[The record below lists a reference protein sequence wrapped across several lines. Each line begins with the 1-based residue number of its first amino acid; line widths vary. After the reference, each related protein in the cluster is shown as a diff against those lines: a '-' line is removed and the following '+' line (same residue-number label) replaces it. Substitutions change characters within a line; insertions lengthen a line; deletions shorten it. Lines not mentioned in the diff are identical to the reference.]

1 MSVFKRS
8 SEEKGHSHI
17 IYFCE
22 EPNEEGFYGRT
33 STIDGHYHDVIR
45 VDEEDEE
52 GNVRYE
58 YILSTISN
66 HTHDIEGFEELRDE
80 ELQWS
85 YPKDGKEVE
94 ADQEYVYDD
103 KEAVVRDFAKAYT
116 SYREEEERSNFIKN
130 GEDSERLHFGG
141 EQTWEMDDLKHIKA
155 GRISQK
161 KSSLTFNFPRVL
173 LNNLLGTL
181 ISSNKMP
188 VVYCREQDDEQLAEY
203 LNELLTHQW
212 DYNNGSDILKKVM
225 RDALVSG
232 RGIYYLH
239 EPRVSGR
246 DKDSFKIKIE
256 SPEWDAVCF
265 SPYVNDDLSDCEGV
279 AYYRWIKEKDMSLYV
294 PDKKKREEIKELGA
308 KSFTNIPGVSDRKNM
323 FNYMYNVEEKK
334 IAYVVM
340 QRYVVANRRY
350 FRNKKHHILYNGE
363 DGTLDTSRLS
373 TKRFNE
379 IKTIEGYDLEV
390 ISDEPSREL
399 WQAEFMGNILVDYKR
414 ILGNTFSFIPVIPER
429 NKIGDCYYINNQ
441 GIQLKDI
448 AITYNLS
455 MSEIK
460 HMYARGIHGQLIVG
474 DGFFEDGMEEHDK
487 EDVKTKINKGT
498 HIVDTRGDITQ
509 IKETSGASVSPQVF
523 QFSDTLNRMLTQV
536 SGVTPEMQGY
546 GGNNSS
552 LLHRQKSEQALGA
565 HSHILTASQK
575 ALREVARKMV
585 DHIKYNLSNA
595 EDAYKKLQAQNY
607 INRTE
612 GLPEV
617 QLGSLDEFRI
627 VWGRLQEASFD
638 VSFGSRNMSKTE
650 RYTSYESMVELA
662 KQYGGAFPPELLIEA
677 NPDTPSSVKRKL
689 IDHILKTKQLEQQNQ
704 QMMQQQSDQA
714 MLNQQKIA
722 AQAGIE
728 KQRMGDEI
736 KKYMADQK
744 AYIDRL
750 KADQEAQIDL
760 LKIELERLKEST
772 PKK

>member
-45 VDEEDEE
+45 VEEEDEQ
-52 GNVRYE
+52 GNVSYE

-103 KEAVVRDFAKAYT
+103 EEAVVRDFAKAYT
-116 SYREEEERSNFIKN
+116 SYREEEERSNFIKY
-130 GEDSERLHFGG
+130 GKDSESLHFGG
-141 EQTWEMDDLKHIKA
+141 EKTWEIDDLKAIKA
-155 GRISQK
+155 ERKRQA

-212 DYNNGSDILKKVM
+212 DYNNGGDILRKVM
-225 RDALVSG
+225 RDALVAG
-232 RGIYYLH
+232 RGVYFVH
-239 EPRVSGR
+239 DPRVSGR

-256 SPEWDAVCF
+256 SPAWDSVCF
-265 SPYVNDDLSDCEGV
+265 APYTKDDLSDCEGV
-279 AYYRWIKEKDMSLYV
+279 AYYRWIKEKDMALYV
-294 PDKKKREEIKELGA
+294 ADRKKREEIKELGA

-373 TKRFNE
+373 AKRFNE

-390 ISDEPSREL
+390 INDEPSREL

-460 HMYARGIHGQLIVG
+460 GMYARGIHGQLMLG
-474 DGFFEDGMEEHDK
+474 EGFFQEGTTEIDQDDILSK
-487 EDVKTKINKGT
+487 ANKGNAF
-498 HIVDTRGDITQ
+498 IKGLGDIGQ
-509 IKETSGASVSPQVF
+509 ARELSGASVSPQAF
-523 QFSDTLNRMLTQV
+523 QFTEALNRMLTQV

-552 LLHRQKSEQALGA
+552 LLHRQKSEQALGSHA
-565 HSHILTASQK
+565 HILTASQK

-612 GLPEV
+612 GLPELE
-617 QLGSLDEFRI
+617 LGSLDDFRI

-650 RYTSYESMVELA
+650 RQTSYESMVELA

-677 NPDTPSSVKRKL
+677 NPDTPSSVKMKL
-689 IDHILKTKQLEQQNQ
+689 INHILQTKQLEQQNQ
-704 QMMQQQSDQA
+704 QIMQQQNAQA
-714 MLNQQKIA
+714 MINQQQIA

-728 KQRMGDEI
+728 KQRMGDEL
-736 KKYMADQK
+736 KKHIADQK
-744 AYIDRL
+744 A
-750 KADQEAQIDL
+750 
-760 LKIELERLKEST
+760 ELEVLKLELEAL
-772 PKK
+772 KKDGK

>member
-22 EPNEEGFYGRT
+22 EPNEEGFHGRT

-45 VDEEDEE
+45 VDEEDEQ
-52 GNVRYE
+52 GNVSYQ

-66 HTHDIEGFEELRDE
+66 HTHEIEGFEALRDE

-103 KEAVVRDFAKAYT
+103 REAIVRDFAKAYT
-116 SYREEEERSNFIKN
+116 SYREEEEGSNFIKN
-130 GEDSERLHFGG
+130 GENSERLHFGG
-141 EQTWEMDDLKHIKA
+141 EQTWEIDEIK
-155 GRISQK
+155 GIKEERKRQE
-161 KSSLTFNFPRVL
+161 KSSLTFNLPRVL
-173 LNNLLGTL
+173 TNSLLGHL
-181 ISSNKMP
+181 MSNTKMP
-188 VVYCREQDDEQLAEY
+188 FVYAREKIDEKLSEY
-203 LNELLTHQW
+203 VNELLTHQW
-212 DYNNGSDILKKVM
+212 DSNNGIDIKSKVD
-225 RDALVSG
+225 RDGVVAG
-232 RGIYYLH
+232 RGVYYVH

-256 SPEWDAVCF
+256 SPEWDSICF
-265 SPYVNDDLSDCEGV
+265 APYTKNDLSDCEGV
-279 AYYRWIKEKDMSLYV
+279 AYYQWIKEKDMSLYV
-294 PDKKKREEIKELGA
+294 ADRKKRAEIKELGA
-308 KSFTNIPGVSDRKNM
+308 KSFANIPGISDTSNM
-323 FNYMYNVEEKK
+323 LNYIYNEGEKK

-350 FRNKKHHILYNGE
+350 FRNKKHYILYNGE

-390 ISDEPSREL
+390 VNDEPSREL

-414 ILGNTFSFIPVIPER
+414 ILGNTFSFIPFIPER
-429 NKIGDCYYINNQ
+429 RKIGDRYFINNQ
-441 GIQLKDI
+441 GIQLQDMS
-448 AITYNLS
+448 ITWNLAL
-455 MSEIK
+455 SEIK
-460 HMYARGIHGQLIVG
+460 SMYNRLHTQLVLG
-474 DGFFEDGMEEHDK
+474 DGFFPEGMEEHHR
-487 EDVKTKINKGT
+487 EDVKSKMNKGT
-498 HIVDTRGDITQ
+498 HAVDTRGDITQ
-509 IKETSGASVSPQVF
+509 MREVPGASISPQVF
-523 QFSDTLNRMLTQV
+523 QFSDMLRTMLTQV

-552 LLHRQKSEQALGA
+552 VLHRQKSEQALGS

-585 DHIKYNLSNA
+585 DHIKYNLANA

-617 QLGSLDEFRI
+617 ELGSLDDFRI

-650 RYTSYESMVELA
+650 RHTSHESMLEVA
-662 KQYGGAFPPELLIEA
+662 KQYGGGAFPPELVIETDPHIPA
-677 NPDTPSSVKRKL
+677 SLKRKL
-689 IDHILKTKQLEQQNQ
+689 INHILQTKQLEQQNQ
-704 QMMQQQSDQA
+704 QMMQQQNAQA
-714 MLNQQKIA
+714 MLNQQQIA

-728 KQRMGDEI
+728 KQRMGDDT
-736 KKYMADQK
+736 KKELAD
-744 AYIDRL
+744 L
-750 KADQEAQIDL
+750 KAQIEV
-760 LKIELERLKEST
+760 LKLELEGG
-772 PKK
+772 KKDGK